1 MNRKK
6 RKASVNVT
14 GTGTFS

>member
-14 GTGTFS
+14 ATGTFS